1 MAKEPEDMVVR
12 LLRDIQSGI
21 AAQGKDI
28 SSMRDELR
36 RQGVKIDELFESST
50 MALGL
55 AGHSNVR
62 HETVQKQ
69 LEDLTKRIERLE
81 KQK

>member
-1 MAKEPEDMVVR
+1 MADDQNDLTIR
-12 LLRDIQSGI
+12 ILREIQGSI
-21 AAQGKDI
+21 ASQGRDLAAIK
-28 SSMRDELR
+28 DELR
-36 RQGVKIDELFESST
+36 RQGVRLDELFESST

-69 LEDLTKRIERLE
+69 LEELTKRIERLE
-81 KQK
+81 SPQ

>member
-1 MAKEPEDMVVR
+1 MMAKPEDATIR
-12 LLRDIQSGI
+12 ILRDIQASI
-21 AAQGKDI
+21 AGQGKDLSAI
-28 SSMRDELR
+28 KDELR
-36 RQGVKIDELFESST
+36 RVGVRVDELFESST

-69 LEDLTKRIERLE
+69 LEELSKRVERLE
-81 KQK
+81 KQS

>member
-1 MAKEPEDMVVR
+1 MADPENATVR
-12 LLRDIQSGI
+12 ILREIQSSI
-21 AAQGKDI
+21 AVQGKDLSAI
-28 SSMRDELR
+28 KDDLR
-36 RQGVKIDELFESST
+36 RVGVRVDELFESST

-69 LEDLTKRIERLE
+69 LEDLTKRVERLE
-81 KQK
+81 KQS

>member
-1 MAKEPEDMVVR
+1 MADDPNDLTIR
-12 LLRDIQSGI
+12 ILREIQGGI
-21 AAQGKDI
+21 ASQGRDLAAIK
-28 SSMRDELR
+28 DELR
-36 RQGVKIDELFESST
+36 RQGVRLDELFESST

-69 LEDLTKRIERLE
+69 LEELTKRIERLE
-81 KQK
+81 SPQ

>member
-1 MAKEPEDMVVR
+1 MAREPEDMVVR
-12 LLRDIQSGI
+12 LLRDIQS
-21 AAQGKDI
+21 AVASQGKDVAA
-28 SSMRDELR
+28 MRDELR

-69 LEDLTKRIERLE
+69 LEELTKRIERLE

>member
-1 MAKEPEDMVVR
+1 MADDPNDLTIR
-12 LLRDIQSGI
+12 ILREIQGSI
-21 AAQGKDI
+21 ASQGRDLAAIK
-28 SSMRDELR
+28 DELR
-36 RQGVKIDELFESST
+36 RQGVRLDELFESST

-69 LEDLTKRIERLE
+69 LEELTKRIERLE
-81 KQK
+81 SPQ

>member
-21 AAQGKDI
+21 ASQGKDI